1 MHISYIGFSH
11 NLTKELPERNNVL
24 WCTDNLRTE
33 NKKATAILFCFVSYR
48 ILITSIEKS
57 RYSLGDI
64 SLAEKLN
71 LFI

>member
-24 WCTDNLRTE
+24 WCADNLRAE

-64 SLAEKLN
+64 SLAKKLN
-71 LFI
+71 